1 MKFRRRPRNEVSI
14 ELTPLIDV
22 VFLLLI
28 FFMVSTTFIRETQLD
43 LELPEASGELQQPE
57 EQSIVI
63 TIAENGMY
71 AVNDQ
76 ALVNNRL
83 ATLMRA
89 LRQQIG
95 EGDASR
101 QLIITAD
108 ANASHQAVVRAMDAA
123 GQVGLTR
130 LSITTQSPEEEE
142 DP

>member
-28 FFMVSTTFIRETQLD
+28 FFMVSTTFIRETQLE
-43 LELPEASGELQQPE
+43 LELPEASGDLQQPE

-63 TIAENGMY
+63 TIAEEGTY

-76 ALVNNRL
+76 AVVNNQL

-89 LRQQIG
+89 LQQQMG
-95 EGDASR
+95 ENDAPK

-108 ANASHQAVVRAMDAA
+108 ANATHQAVVRAMDAA
-123 GQVGLTR
+123 GQVGLTS
-130 LSITTQSPEEEE
+130 LSITTQAPKEE
-142 DP
+142 P